1 MFMLEFVFNN
11 FILPHWLCYTV
22 SNWTSRYKLRLL
34 NIVYTNT
41 NFNDITVWIYK
52 LMQHDFNIGHQYG
65 KIGMAVMF
73 LRFLRLY
80 KLFLMAANSFLT
92 NPSPLKRCG
101 NI

>member
-52 LMQHDFNIGHQYG
+52 LMQHD
-65 KIGMAVMF
+65 
-73 LRFLRLY
+73 L
-80 KLFLMAANSFLT
+80 
-92 NPSPLKRCG
+92 
-101 NI
+101 